1 MTLLTQISF
10 GGFAALFASSMLNLI
25 GFELAQANVFIVLAI
40 FLPAAIGL
48 PLSALHLG
56 RPILALTA
64 MKNYK
69 TSWLSREAIALG
81 VYTGLL
87 SLLLVMYYFEVSPVL
102 KFMLEALILPIGIY
116 GIYAQSMIY
125 RIKARPSWNKKE
137 TTKVFFSVGYIG
149 LLLIALCLSYMN
161 QTASANVLL
170 TVLLFLSFYNLGL
183 LKTQNSFYKNL
194 SESHKNFYQL
204 NKTKKLYHE
213 FFPKQSIYR
222 KRMLYVGSLMLPML
236 ALLFNAQGDNII
248 AVTLLALAVII
259 SFSSEVIGRYLFY
272 VTAVAQGLAGNFFV
286 GSQR

>member
-1 MTLLTQISF
+1 PANLL
-10 GGFAALFASSMLNLI
+10 
-25 GFELAQANVFIVLAI
+25 IVLAI

-87 SLLLVMYYFEVSPVL
+87 SFLVVMYYFEVSAVL

-125 RIKARPSWNKKE
+125 RIKARPSWDKKE

-149 LLLIALCLSYMN
+149 LILIALCLSYMN
-161 QTASANVLL
+161 QTASSNVLIA
-170 TVLLFLSFYNLGL
+170 VLLFLSFYNITL
-183 LKTQNSFYKNL
+183 LKTQSNFYKNL
-194 SESHKNFYQL
+194 SDTHKNFYQL
-204 NKTKKLYHE
+204 NKTKKLYEE
-213 FFPKQSIYR
+213 FFPKQNTYR
-222 KRMLYVGSLMLPML
+222 KQMLYVGGLILPIL
-236 ALLFNAQGDNII
+236 ALLFNAQGDNYI
-248 AVTLLALAVII
+248 AVFILGLALII
-259 SFSSEVIGRYLFY
+259 SFMSEIIGRYLFY

-286 GSQR
+286 GNQR